1 AYYSLI
7 ASGHNAWWPHYNAGR
22 RKMEDG
28 DFLLMDFAPDV
39 GYAMSDVTRMW
50 PVNGKFSAW
59 QRELYEFYLACY
71 EAILH
76 SIRPNV
82 TAAVCMQDAAKKMDG
97 ILASAKFSKD
107 TYSKAA
113 KAFVDEYRTSAG
125 RPDAALG
132 HWVGMATHD
141 DGPHDGPL
149 RPGMVFTIE
158 PALRVPEEKIYV
170 RLEDVIVITEKGTDI
185 LSDFVP
191 RDIARIEK
199 LMTENGLLKS
209 YPREE

>member
-1 AYYSLI
+1 
-7 ASGHNAWWPHYNAGR
+7 
-22 RKMEDG
+22 
-28 DFLLMDFAPDV
+28 
-39 GYAMSDVTRMW
+39 
-50 PVNGKFSAW
+50 
-59 QRELYEFYLACY
+59 LYGFYLACY

-76 SIRPNV
+76 SIRPGV
-82 TAAVCMQDAAKKMDG
+82 TASVCMQDAVKKMDG
-97 ILASAKFSKD
+97 ILASSRFSKE
-107 TYSKAA
+107 THSQAA
-113 KAFVDEYRTSAG
+113 KAFVDEYRKSAE
-125 RPDAALG
+125 RADATLG

-141 DGPHDGPL
+141 DGPHEGPL

-170 RLEDVIVITEKGTDI
+170 RLEDVIVITEKGIDV

-209 YPREE
+209 YPRED